1 MPIDWKPF
9 VDIVNSSNSF
19 VLTSH
24 TRADCDA
31 VGSELGMALVLESLG
46 KQVRIINAD
55 APPTHIAFLDRS
67 GKVEVL
73 GDGATADDAHA
84 ADVHMVLDTSAW
96 GQLGDM
102 AEVIRTSPAKR
113 VVVDHHLSSDD
124 LNATLF
130 KDTTAEATGRL
141 VLEAAER
148 MAVKITPQIAEPLFA
163 AIATDTGWFRFSSV
177 TEATFQALAKLVA
190 AGASPPNM
198 FAELFERN
206 TMARVKLHG
215 RIMER
220 MQTTSAGRVA
230 FSSADEEDFTE
241 TEALVSDTED
251 VVNRLLSVEGVKVA
265 VLFVWMNQ
273 THTKVSLRS
282 REEFD
287 VRQVAEE
294 FGGGGHA
301 KAAGVR
307 IPGGIADV
315 QNLVL
320 ETLRKR
326 MA

>member
-9 VDIVNSSNSF
+9 TEIVRNNQTF

-31 VGSELGMALVLESLG
+31 VGSELGMALVLEALG

-55 APPTHIAFLDRS
+55 APPPHIAFLDRTQ
-67 GKVEVL
+67 KVEVL
-73 GDGATADDAHA
+73 GEGVTADDVHLAE
-84 ADVHMVLDTSAW
+84 VHMVLDTSAW
-96 GQLGDM
+96 GQLGEM
-102 AEVIRTSPAKR
+102 AEVIRETPAER
-113 VVVDHHLSSDD
+113 VIVDHHLSSDD
-124 LNATLF
+124 LNATVF
-130 KDTTAEATGRL
+130 KDTDAEATGRL
-141 VLEAAER
+141 VIEAAE
-148 MAVKITPQIAEPLFA
+148 ALGVEITPQMAEPLFA

-177 TEATFQALAKLVA
+177 TEATFTALAKLVA
-190 AGASPPNM
+190 AGASPPAM

-220 MQTTSAGRVA
+220 MQTTSDGRLA
-230 FSSADEEDFTE
+230 YSSADEADFNE
-241 TEALVSDTED
+241 TGALVSDTED
-251 VVNRLLSVEGVKVA
+251 VVNRLLSVEGVQA
-265 VLFVWMNQ
+265 AALFVWMNE

-282 REEFD
+282 RVEFD

-307 IPGGIADV
+307 IPGGIAHAEK
-315 QNLVL
+315 LVL
-320 ETLRKR
+320 EALRKR